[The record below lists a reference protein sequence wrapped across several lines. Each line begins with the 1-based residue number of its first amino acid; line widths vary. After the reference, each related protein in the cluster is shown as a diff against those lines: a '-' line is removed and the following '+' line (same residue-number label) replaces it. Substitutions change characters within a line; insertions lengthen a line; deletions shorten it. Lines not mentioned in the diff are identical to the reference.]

1 MNCISKIAV
10 AVAGLL
16 ASNYS
21 LAADAIELNG
31 KNITPEQI
39 VAIGYQGEQVSLS
52 KAGVER
58 MERGH
63 QVLLASAAQGMG
75 VYGLTVGVGWN
86 KDQPVFGK
94 DGKMSPELR
103 GKSELFNRDLTY
115 THTAA
120 IGPYVSD
127 DIVRMAM
134 AIRLN
139 QLMTGHIGIQP
150 AVAQMYVDFLNHDI
164 VPRVPA
170 RGSVGTAD
178 ILPSAHIALAM
189 MGEWDVT
196 YKGKV
201 MPAADAMKQAGLTPV
216 KLYAKD
222 ALSIFSNSSMA
233 VAYAVD
239 VANKTEHLLEAAP
252 KVVAMSLE
260 ALNGNVSPY
269 LAQTVEL
276 RPMPYVAEV
285 SADITAQLDGSYL
298 WQVDDK
304 RALQDPLAFRGS
316 QWSLASAWDELH
328 DLKSMIN
335 THLNSSD
342 DNPAIVLN
350 SKDARQTYADAPQ
363 VQKYFVDG
371 EYSGAVFS
379 ASNFEPVQLAVKMQ
393 GLSIAL
399 GHVSRDSVF
408 RTLKLADPAFTHLT
422 RFMNAPENH
431 GHGFGAIQ
439 KTFVNLFAESK
450 ALIDPVSLEG
460 VAVAGYIEDTFTH
473 MMLVGQRMD
482 TVLDNL
488 SYMYGLEMMH
498 SAQGIDIRMRDEK
511 RGIGAGT
518 LEVHQNFRKQ
528 VPFVAQDRPFTK
540 DIEAAKQY
548 IDQL

>member
-1 MNCISKIAV
+1 MQTLSKV
-10 AVAGLL
+10 ALALSGLMFSNALL
-16 ASNYS
+16 A
-21 LAADAIELNG
+21 DTIELNG
-31 KNITPEQI
+31 QTITPEQI
-39 VAIGYQGEQVSLS
+39 VAIGRGGEQVDVT
-52 KAGVER
+52 KAGMQR
-58 MERGH
+58 LERGH
-63 QVLLASAAQGMG
+63 NVLLASAAQGMG

-103 GKSELFNRDLTY
+103 GLSEVFNRDLVY
-115 THTAA
+115 THSAA
-120 IGPYVSD
+120 VGPYVPD
-127 DIVRMAM
+127 DVVRMAM

-139 QLMTGHIGIQP
+139 QLLTGHIGVQP
-150 AVAQMYVDFLNHDI
+150 DVAKMYIDFLNNDI

-189 MGEWDVT
+189 MGEWEVS

-201 MPAADAMKQAGLTPV
+201 MPADKAMKKAGLKPL

-239 VANKTEHLLEAAP
+239 VADKTEQLLDASP

-269 LAQTVEL
+269 LEQTVQL
-276 RPMPYVAEV
+276 RPMPFVAEV
-285 SADITAQLDGSYL
+285 SKAVTDQLAGSYL

-316 QWSLASAWDELH
+316 QWALASAWDEL
-328 DLKSMIN
+328 DELKNLIAI
-335 THLNSSD
+335 HLNSSD

-350 SKDARQTYADAPQ
+350 GEDARLSYASEPQ
-363 VQKYFVDG
+363 VQKYFVNG

-393 GLSIAL
+393 GLAIAL

-439 KTFVNLFAESK
+439 KSFVNLYAESK

-488 SYMYGLEMMH
+488 SYLYGLEMMH
-498 SAQGIDIRMRDEK
+498 SAQGIDIRMRHED
-511 RGIGAGT
+511 RDIGAGT
-518 LEVHQNFRKQ
+518 LELHKAFRKQ
-528 VPFVAQDRPFTK
+528 VPYVDKDRPFTQ
-540 DIEAAKQY
+540 DIEAAKRY
-548 IDQL
+548 IDAL